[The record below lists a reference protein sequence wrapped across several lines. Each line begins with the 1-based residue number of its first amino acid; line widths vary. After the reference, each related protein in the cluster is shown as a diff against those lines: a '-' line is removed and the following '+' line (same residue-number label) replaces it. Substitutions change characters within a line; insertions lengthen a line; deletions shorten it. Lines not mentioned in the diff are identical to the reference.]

1 MTSTD
6 PILQGDRLAL
16 ARLLTQIENESPEG
30 LETLGA
36 LYPHTGQA
44 HLVGIT
50 GAPGTG
56 KSTLVNQL
64 ALHLRKQPMPGKD
77 TPPLVGVVAVDP
89 SSPFSGGAILGDRI
103 RMRDL
108 AGDPGVFIRSMASR
122 GALGGLARATAAI
135 GLALDAA
142 GFQIILIETVGAG
155 QAEVDIASNAHT
167 TVVIEAPSMGDA
179 IQANKAG
186 ILEIADILV
195 VNKADIPGADNT
207 IATLRLTLEMASSA
221 NASFAVEDRAGGGGD
236 ISWEIPV
243 LETIAIKGEGIP
255 DLVDKIYAHKE
266 YLSTSGGW
274 GLREGK
280 RVRSQME
287 SLLREELVRR
297 FLKERP
303 DGRFEDIV
311 QMVVDRERSPR
322 QAVEELLK
330 GEKL

>member
-6 PILQGDRLAL
+6 LILQGDRLAL

-64 ALHLRKQPMPGKD
+64 ALHLRKRPMVGED
-77 TPPLVGVVAVDP
+77 TPPRVGIVAVDP

-108 AGDPGVFIRSMASR
+108 TGDPGVFIRSMASR
-122 GALGGLARATAAI
+122 GALGGLARATAAV

-155 QAEVDIASNAHT
+155 QAEIDIASNAHT

-195 VNKADIPGADNT
+195 VNKADIPGADT
-207 IATLRLTLEMASSA
+207 TVATLRLSLEMAGSA
-221 NASFAVEDRAGGGGD
+221 NTHVAVEERTGNERES
-236 ISWEIPV
+236 SWEIPV
-243 LETIAIKGEGIP
+243 LETVATKGEGMQ
-255 DLVDKIYAHKE
+255 DLVDKIYAHRE
-266 YLSTSGGW
+266 YLMTSGGW
-274 GLREGK
+274 EIREGK

-287 SLLREELVRR
+287 SLLRDELVKR
-297 FLKERP
+297 FLKGRP
-303 DGRFEDIV
+303 DGRFEDTV
-311 QMVVDRERSPR
+311 QMVVDRERSPA
-322 QAVEELLK
+322 QAIEELLE

>member
-122 GALGGLARATAAI
+122 GALGGLARATAAV

-155 QAEVDIASNAHT
+155 QAEVDIASTAHT

-207 IATLRLTLEMASSA
+207 IATLRLTLEMANSA
-221 NASFAVEDRAGGGGD
+221 NASFAVGDQAGGGGD
-236 ISWEIPV
+236 IFWEIPV
-243 LETIAIKGEGIP
+243 LETIAIKGDGISE
-255 DLVDKIYAHKE
+255 LVDKIYAHKE

-287 SLLREELVRR
+287 LLLREELVRR

-303 DGRFEDIV
+303 DGQFEDIV

-322 QAVEELLK
+322 KAVEELLVGK
-330 GEKL
+330 KL

>member
-6 PILQGDRLAL
+6 LILQGDRLAL

-64 ALHLRKQPMPGKD
+64 ALHLRKRPMLGED
-77 TPPLVGVVAVDP
+77 MPPRVGIIAVDP

-122 GALGGLARATAAI
+122 GALGGLARATAAV

-155 QAEVDIASNAHT
+155 QAEIDIASNAHT

-195 VNKADIPGADNT
+195 VNKADIPGADT
-207 IATLRLTLEMASSA
+207 TVATLRLSLEMADSA
-221 NASFAVEDRAGGGGD
+221 NAHVDIEDRAGGGRES
-236 ISWEIPV
+236 SWEIPV
-243 LETIAIKGEGIP
+243 LETVATKGEGMP
-255 DLVDKIYAHKE
+255 DLVEKIFAHRE
-266 YLSTSGGW
+266 YLTTSGGW
-274 GLREGK
+274 EIREGK

-287 SLLREELVRR
+287 SLLRDELVKR
-297 FLKERP
+297 FLKGRP
-303 DGRFEDIV
+303 DGRFEDTV
-311 QMVVDRERSPR
+311 QMVVDRERSPA
-322 QAVEELLK
+322 QAIEELLE
-330 GEKL
+330 GEKE

>member
-1 MTSTD
+1 
-6 PILQGDRLAL
+6 
-16 ARLLTQIENESPEG
+16 RLLTQIENETPEG
-30 LETLGA
+30 LEALGA
-36 LYPHTGQA
+36 IYPHTGQA

-64 ALHLRKQPMPGKD
+64 ALHLRERPLPGED
-77 TPPLVGVVAVDP
+77 TPPCVGVIAVDP

-108 AGDPGVFIRSMASR
+108 AGDAGVFIRSMASR
-122 GALGGLARATAAI
+122 GALGGLSRATAAV

-167 TVVIEAPSMGDA
+167 TIVIEAPSMGDA

-207 IATLRLTLEMASSA
+207 VATLRLTLEMAGSA
-221 NASFAVEDRAGGGGD
+221 NVPVADKDRAGGRSD
-236 ISWEIPV
+236 RPWEIPV
-243 LETIAIKGEGIP
+243 LETVATKGDGIA

-266 YLSTSGGW
+266 YLTTSGGW
-274 GLREGK
+274 KLREGK

-287 SLLREELVRR
+287 SLLRDELVKR
-297 FLKERP
+297 FLKEQP
-303 DGRFEDIV
+303 DGRFEDTV
-311 QMVVDRERSPR
+311 QLVVDRERSPA
-322 QAVEELLK
+322 QAVEELMK
-330 GEKL
+330 GRKS

>member
-6 PILQGDRLAL
+6 LILQGDRLAL
-16 ARLLTQIENESPEG
+16 ARLLTQIENESPDG
-30 LETLGA
+30 LEALGL

-44 HLVGIT
+44 HIVGIT

-64 ALHLRKQPMPGKD
+64 ALHLRKRPTLGDD
-77 TPPLVGVVAVDP
+77 TPPRVGIVAVDP

-108 AGDPGVFIRSMASR
+108 AGDAGVFIRSMASR
-122 GALGGLARATAAI
+122 GALGGLARATAAV

-195 VNKADIPGADNT
+195 VNKADIPGADT
-207 IATLRLTLEMASSA
+207 TVATLRRSLEMAGSA
-221 NASFAVEDRAGGGGD
+221 NTHAAVEDRTGSGREN
-236 ISWEIPV
+236 SWEIPV
-243 LETIAIKGEGIP
+243 LETVATKGEGMS
-255 DLVDKIYAHKE
+255 DLVEKIFAHRE
-266 YLSTSGGW
+266 YLTTSGGW
-274 GLREGK
+274 KIREGK

-287 SLLREELVRR
+287 SLLREELFKR
-297 FLKERP
+297 FLKGRP
-303 DGRFEDIV
+303 DGEFEETV
-311 QMVVDRERSPR
+311 QMVVDRERSPA
-322 QAVEELLK
+322 QAIEELLK
-330 GEKL
+330 GKKL